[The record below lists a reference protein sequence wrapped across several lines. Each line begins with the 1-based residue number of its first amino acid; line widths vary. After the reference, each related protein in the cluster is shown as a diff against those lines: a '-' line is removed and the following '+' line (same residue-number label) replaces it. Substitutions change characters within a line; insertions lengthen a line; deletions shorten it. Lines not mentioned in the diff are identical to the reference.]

1 MKDFTTFLDESTL
14 ASLKKHPMWSDSDY
28 NYFKEK
34 GYNHQEI
41 KDLWDRDH
49 KQGVAPVKHV
59 KAPDVVGVIS
69 NPNHYKGK

>member
-34 GYNHQEI
+34 
-41 KDLWDRDH
+41 
-49 KQGVAPVKHV
+49 
-59 KAPDVVGVIS
+59 VIITRRS
-69 NPNHYKGK
+69 RIYGIAITSKV